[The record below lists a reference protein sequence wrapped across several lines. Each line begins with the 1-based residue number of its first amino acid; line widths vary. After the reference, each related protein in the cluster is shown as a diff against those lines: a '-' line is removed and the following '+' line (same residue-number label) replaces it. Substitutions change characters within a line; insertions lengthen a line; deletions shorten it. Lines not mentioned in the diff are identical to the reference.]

1 MLNEGVS
8 YTVQNICLF
17 HFISAPGHSIDPAW
31 LSHIWSLAF
40 WSGIFSSMS
49 CMYSFP
55 PSIMWSFCT
64 NREPSTSFRCKQ
76 YLLKGGIYYNQADFV
91 QGAARIV
98 TCRTPLLNS
107 HLLNWCKLWAKEFI
121 SRLILVIFVSGKH
134 TICQLVLIID
144 LSPYEE

>member
-1 MLNEGVS
+1 MLNQGVS

-17 HFISAPGHSIDPAW
+17 NFIGCTWPLGQPCLIVSYLI
-31 LSHIWSLAF
+31 LTIF
-40 WSGIFSSMS
+40 WSGIFFTS
-49 CMYSFP
+49 CMYSFR
-55 PSIMWSFCT
+55 PSILWSVFT
-64 NREPSTSFRCKQ
+64 DREPSTSFRCKQ
-76 YLLKGGIYYNQADFV
+76 FLLKGGIYYNQADFV

-121 SRLILVIFVSGKH
+121 SRLILVIFVSSKH